1 MMWSTEMEGNAIPRM
16 PSNLAAMNVSPG
28 CLVASAKTWFLTCN
42 PAIWARV
49 NVWSGKVKERALA
62 GGNPE
67 VGGACSCLTSTVSYK
82 LTHPLS
88 LSPTPLSPSHPPP
101 SLPLTYPAPL
111 PPSSPTQP
119 PSLPLHLLSL
129 PPSLSTS
136 WTLFTHSDSVFTE
149 ETSKTARSIANGK
162 ISPISNIGTGL
173 GMVIAIVGSYDCGKG
188 MREGGK
194 GGREGGGY

>member
-1 MMWSTEMEGNAIPRM
+1 MLEGTQRLEEPV
-16 PSNLAAMNVSPG
+16 AAS
-28 CLVASAKTWFLTCN
+28 LLH
-42 PAIWARV
+42 
-49 NVWSGKVKERALA
+49 
-62 GGNPE
+62 
-67 VGGACSCLTSTVSYK
+67 SCLTSYK

-101 SLPLTYPAPL
+101 SLPLTHPPPSLSPIQPPL